1 MRIKVIGMVC
11 RNVTAIILFIANRLE
26 NVFETLGF
34 LFERPDRKIELWNL
48 QFFLR
53 EYLLDLR

>member
-1 MRIKVIGMVC
+1 
-11 RNVTAIILFIANRLE
+11 VTAIILFIANRLE